1 MEYQKVINLLDST
14 PNQPTK
20 CRTKNWVEIN
30 DDSNGK
36 YNTNSQIKF
45 ETSML
50 RSHLCD
56 YSDAYILVSETITII
71 GAGADDV
78 AKQLDGKNKGA
89 ILKNCA
95 RFNNCISEINNTQI
109 DNAKYLNVV
118 MPIYNLI

>member
-1 MEYQKVINLLDST
+1 
-14 PNQPTK
+14 
-20 CRTKNWVEIN
+20 
-30 DDSNGK
+30 
-36 YNTNSQIKF
+36 
-45 ETSML
+45 ML
-50 RSHLCD
+50 RSHLFD